1 MFSKC
6 NFKKKMTKAHSGE
19 FYFEAGK
26 NKLTLSSEHVTLPPV
41 KTQYSLSVVKTYNY
55 NTV

>member
-1 MFSKC
+1 MQ
-6 NFKKKMTKAHSGE
+6 FKKKMTKAHSGE